1 MQGMEIEENPQTIE
15 RSSKRILRRTKTGV
29 KHGRGV
35 IVGCNSVHNLPKH
48 QNNTRY
54 LWGVV
59 LPNTRGT
66 VFLLLALFRN

>member
-15 RSSKRILRRTKTGV
+15 RRSNRILRRKKTRV

-35 IVGCNSVHNLPKH
+35 IVGCISVHNLSKH

-54 LWGVV
+54 L
-59 LPNTRGT
+59 
-66 VFLLLALFRN
+66 

>member
-1 MQGMEIEENPQTIE
+1 MILFLLSHIAFVIVLMQGMEIEENPQTIE
-15 RSSKRILRRTKTGV
+15 RGSKRILRRTKTRA

-54 LWGVV
+54 L
-59 LPNTRGT
+59 
-66 VFLLLALFRN
+66 